1 MFGRLASLIS
11 GCSLAAGLCAAAV
24 APPAV
29 STNDNR
35 KPAGQLGSGVLTLR
49 LEMREATWYP
59 NASDPPRPGAT
70 GGIRTYAFA
79 EEGHAAQI
87 PAPLIRVPQGTEVR
101 ISVRNPLGVPLVVH
115 GLHQHPGNA
124 KDVMEL
130 AAGQSKEVRF
140 TAGEPGSYLYWAD
153 FPDGRDDTTGL
164 LSGAFVVDPP
174 GTSAADRIF
183 IIQLWARNLF
193 HRDFSAALA
202 LNGKAWPYTERVQA
216 RVGQP
221 EHWRVINAT
230 PISHPMHLHG
240 FYFMVDAVG
249 DGESE
254 HHYAD
259 PERRMVVTENLGP
272 HGTFDMTWKPER
284 AGNWLF
290 HCHILDHMSGYYS
303 PVLFGP
309 DGPEAAPYHGKSHG
323 GEGMGMAKLVVGISV
338 TDDAVRPTPVRAA
351 MVSEQRHL
359 FVRQRAARPYQ
370 PAGPGFYLEGVSR
383 EVEAIGP
390 PLVITRG
397 VRTAITVTN
406 ELQEPTAIH
415 WHGLEIES
423 YYDGVPGWAG
433 SSQQTTP
440 SIAPG
445 SSFVAYMTPPRAGT
459 FIYHTHWHD
468 AGQLTGGLYGALIVL
483 PPGEQFNPATD
494 KVFVLGRGGPDELH
508 DPLLLNGN
516 PQPHTMVLL
525 AGKSYRVRLINI
537 TPTDPEIEVSLRN
550 GEHAAKWR
558 ALAKDGADLPASQ
571 ATMKDAVQVISVG
584 ETYDFA
590 FAPQEPG
597 AYALRFCS
605 DGNEVTQMVVVV
617 PPNAP
622 FSVFAREVA
631 ADQHNK

>member
-1 MFGRLASLIS
+1 
-11 GCSLAAGLCAAAV
+11 
-24 APPAV
+24 
-29 STNDNR
+29 
-35 KPAGQLGSGVLTLR
+35 
-49 LEMREATWYP
+49 
-59 NASDPPRPGAT
+59 
-70 GGIRTYAFA
+70 
-79 EEGHAAQI
+79 
-87 PAPLIRVPQGTEVR
+87 
-101 ISVRNPLGVPLVVH
+101 
-115 GLHQHPGNA
+115 
-124 KDVMEL
+124 
-130 AAGQSKEVRF
+130 
-140 TAGEPGSYLYWAD
+140 LYWAE
-153 FPDGRDDTTGL
+153 FPNGRDDTTGL

-174 GTSAADRIF
+174 GSSAADRIF
-183 IIQLWARNLF
+183 VIQLWARNLF
-193 HRDFSAALA
+193 HRDFAAALA

-230 PISHPMHLHG
+230 PIVHPMHLHG
-240 FYFMVDAVG
+240 FYFLVDAVG

-254 HHYAD
+254 RRYAD
-259 PERRMVVTENLGP
+259 SERRMAVTENLMP
-272 HGTFDMTWKPER
+272 HATFDMTWKPER

-323 GEGMGMAKLVVGISV
+323 GEGMGMAKLVLGISV
-338 TDDAVRPTPVRAA
+338 TDDQVRPTPARAA
-351 MVSEQRHL
+351 VASEQRHL
-359 FVRQRAARPYQ
+359 FVRQRPARPYQ

-383 EVEAIGP
+383 EVEPIGP

-406 ELQEPTAIH
+406 ELQEPTAVH

-440 SIAPG
+440 PIAPG
-445 SSFVAYMTPPRAGT
+445 ASFVAYMTPPRAGT

-483 PPGEQFNPATD
+483 PPGEQFNSATD
-494 KVFVLGRGGPDELH
+494 KVFVLGRGGSDELH

-525 AGKSYRVRLINI
+525 AGKTYRVRLINI

-605 DGNEVTQMVVVV
+605 EGNEVTQMVVVV

-631 ADQHNK
+631 ANQNKK